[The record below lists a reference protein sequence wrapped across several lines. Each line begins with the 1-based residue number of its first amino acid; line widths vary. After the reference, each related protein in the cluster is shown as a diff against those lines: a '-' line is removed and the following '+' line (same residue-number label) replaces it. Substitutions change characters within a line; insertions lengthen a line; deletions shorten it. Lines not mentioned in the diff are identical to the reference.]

1 MRITVICR
9 FQIYQWY
16 QIGTF
21 FSSSHLFI
29 NQRPL
34 SENRIVI
41 SEHNLRILINIL
53 VIWLYVHMPAQP
65 DLYTNKHK

>member
-16 QIGTF
+16 QISNF

-41 SEHNLRILINIL
+41 SEHNLRILI
-53 VIWLYVHMPAQP
+53 WLYVHMPAQP